1 MFSTG
6 WGEKSRNWSITHK
19 SGLSAKILGVDGRVL
34 MSHIELVCLV
44 FFFFFHCCHCSSPLC
59 DLLSTP
65 PHHVL
70 GCFLISINQSIPS
83 FHFFKNLVGLW
94 SFNNS
99 CSFVQVFFLSC
110 SVERAWFSLCFP
122 KFSFETFC
130 KLHTIHRVTVSEVK
144 PHGVAWGGFQVFPIN
159 CHLNI
164 FLKEHWQRKL
174 KH

>member
-19 SGLSAKILGVDGRVL
+19 SGLSAKIFGVDGRVL

-44 FFFFFHCCHCSSPLC
+44 FFFFFIVVIAVHHCVISCQPPP
-59 DLLSTP
+59 P

-70 GCFLISINQSIPS
+70 GCFLISINQSILS

-122 KFSFETFC
+122 KCSFETFC
-130 KLHTIHRVTVSEVK
+130 KLHTYIM
-144 PHGVAWGGFQVFPIN
+144 
-159 CHLNI
+159 
-164 FLKEHWQRKL
+164 
-174 KH
+174 

>member
-19 SGLSAKILGVDGRVL
+19 NGLSAKIFRCGWKG
-34 MSHIELVCLV
+34 SHVTHRACLFSV
-44 FFFFFHCCHCSSPLC
+44 FFFFS
-59 DLLSTP
+59 LLSLQFTTVWSLVNP

-70 GCFLISINQSIPS
+70 GCFLISINQSILS

-122 KFSFETFC
+122 KCYFETFC
-130 KLHTIHRVTVSEVK
+130 KLHT
-144 PHGVAWGGFQVFPIN
+144 
-159 CHLNI
+159 
-164 FLKEHWQRKL
+164 
-174 KH
+174 

>member
-19 SGLSAKILGVDGRVL
+19 SGLSAKIFGVDGRVL

-44 FFFFFHCCHCSSPLC
+44 FFFFS
-59 DLLSTP
+59 LLSLQFTTVWSLVNP

-70 GCFLISINQSIPS
+70 GCFLISINQSILS

-130 KLHTIHRVTVSEVK
+130 KLHTYIM
-144 PHGVAWGGFQVFPIN
+144 
-159 CHLNI
+159 
-164 FLKEHWQRKL
+164 
-174 KH
+174 